1 MKVNI
6 WSDVRCPFCYIGKRK
21 FEKALENFPQKDS
34 IEVVWHSYQLDPN
47 LETDP
52 NTNTVEYFT
61 KAKGVSADQAKQMLG
76 HATAMAKEVGLDFY
90 LEEAVLANSFN
101 AHRLIQLAKS
111 KGLGN
116 AIEEALFKAHFTEKK
131 NIDDKTV
138 LTETGVSVGLEEEE
152 VKEMLASDAFENEVK
167 QDELAARRIG
177 VQGVPFFVLNNKY
190 GISGAQSS
198 EVFLETLEKAWGE
211 YQQEN
216 PSLII
221 SNGDSCST
229 DGTCN

>member
-6 WSDVRCPFCYIGKRK
+6 WSDVRCPFCYIGKKK